1 MTQVKPKT
9 LLLLATLLAGTA
21 LLAACNTVA
30 GAGQDMQQGGKAIEK
45 SADKHA
51 P

>member
-1 MTQVKPKT
+1 MTQAKPST
-9 LLLLATLLAGTA
+9 VLLFITLLAGTA
-21 LLAACNTVA
+21 LLSACNTVS
-30 GAGQDMQQGGKAIEK
+30 GAGQDIQQGGKAIEK